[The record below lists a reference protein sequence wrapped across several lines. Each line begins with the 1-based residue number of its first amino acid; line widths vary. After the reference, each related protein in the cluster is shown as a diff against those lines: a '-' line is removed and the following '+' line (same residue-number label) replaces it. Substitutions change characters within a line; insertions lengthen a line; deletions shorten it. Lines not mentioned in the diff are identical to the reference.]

1 MRGRGF
7 ESRHRIPDGHF
18 FKLYCK
24 KIVML
29 LNRPKINY
37 KRCHEWLILRQKV
50 NKNSAAIREEETSS
64 KHGQGAK

>member
-1 MRGRGF
+1 
-7 ESRHRIPDGHF
+7 
-18 FKLYCK
+18 
-24 KIVML
+24 ML